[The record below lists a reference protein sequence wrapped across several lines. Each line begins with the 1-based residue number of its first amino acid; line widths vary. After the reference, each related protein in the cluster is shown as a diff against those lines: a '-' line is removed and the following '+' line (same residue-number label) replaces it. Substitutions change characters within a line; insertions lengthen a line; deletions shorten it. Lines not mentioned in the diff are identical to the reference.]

1 MLLAG
6 CTGFIAVETVAASS
20 FELQWEGGWKG
31 GGGRGGEEGRWAE
44 LPAQFKWE
52 SGPRGTCTCMHV
64 RDR

>member
-20 FELQWEGGWKG
+20 FELQWG
-31 GGGRGGEEGRWAE
+31 GGGRGGGEGRRAE